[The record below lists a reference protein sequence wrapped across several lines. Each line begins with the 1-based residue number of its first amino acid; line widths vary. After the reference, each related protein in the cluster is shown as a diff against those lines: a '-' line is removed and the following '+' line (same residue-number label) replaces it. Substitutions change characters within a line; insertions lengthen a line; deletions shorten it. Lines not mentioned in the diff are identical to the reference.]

1 MLCRCVSERAGVEV
15 LRGIKL
21 CGLLEVRLEGN
32 LGGLLSSRRRSKL
45 LVDLAGLRDDKLRD
59 GEGVTGEEDGR
70 RLLSLTLEIP
80 AGKENKIRCREE
92 LYTRDQTFHLRRI
105 SK

>member
-21 CGLLEVRLEGN
+21 CGLLEVSLEGN
-32 LGGLLSSRRRSKL
+32 LGGLFSSRRRSKL

-80 AGKENKIRCREE
+80 VKKKTNKVS
-92 LYTRDQTFHLRRI
+92 RRTQHERSNI
-105 SK
+105 PLTADL